1 MPVGSSS
8 VANEANT
15 TTGAALYTVA
25 NANNGLGDDV
35 GGSGVVNQYTGG
47 TPPTPYFILLE
58 VDGSG
63 NILLESGTGYIQLQ
77 N

>member
-8 VANEANT
+8 VANAANT
-15 TTGAALYTVA
+15 TTGEALYTVA
-25 NANNGLGDDV
+25 NASNGLGNSV

-47 TPPTPYFILLE
+47 TPPTPYFMLTEDGFYILLE
-58 VDGSG
+58 
-63 NILLESGTGYIQLQ
+63 TGFTNRIQLQ